1 MPASSEVLSKLKSIE
16 GLLRQVE
23 KANDP
28 ALTATVKE
36 LVQLVMEFHGSGLER
51 MLAITHETGPSGA
64 SIIEALG
71 RDDLVRS
78 LLLLYGLHPDSL
90 ETRVM
95 QALEKT
101 RPYLKSHGG
110 NVNLVRVDDSGA
122 VTLRLEGNCHGF
134 PSSSATL
141 KLAVEEAIYDAAPD
155 VVAIIVQGST

>member
-1 MPASSEVLSKLKSIE
+1 MPKSNEIQNRLKSIE
-16 GLLRQVE
+16 NLVHKIEQG
-23 KANDP
+23 KDP
-28 ALTATVKE
+28 ALQATAKE
-36 LVQLVMEFHGSGLER
+36 LVQLLMEFHGEGIQR
-51 MLAITHETGPSGA
+51 MLEILHDSPNSDP
-64 SIIEALG
+64 SIIDALG
-71 RDDLVRS
+71 RDDLVRA

-90 ETRVM
+90 ESRVV

-110 NVNLVRVDDSGA
+110 NVTLVGMEESGA